1 MHMFQHFWTCFD
13 MFQLPRHHIFVLE
26 SNANIPSVQEKQAKK
41 AVEVE
46 KARRTDSFVVCPP
59 SCNGMRACI
68 WYVYIYIYI
77 HIYIY
82 TYTYMMYI
90 YMYMYVVVKS
100 WITRYAEKRGMVIN
114 PLHSLFF
121 GFPCHGRAMAA
132 VGECSQWTHCC
143 ASPTYLQNGETS
155 KGSTSRYFL

>member
-46 KARRTDSFVVCPP
+46 KARRTDSFVACPP
-59 SCNGMRACI
+59 SCNGMRHVHMICL
-68 WYVYIYIYI
+68 YIYICIY
-77 HIYIY
+77 IYIY
-82 TYTYMMYI
+82 TYIYIYYI
-90 YMYMYVVVKS
+90 YMS
-100 WITRYAEKRGMVIN
+100 WSKVGLHVTAEKRGMAIN

-121 GFPCHGRAMAA
+121 GFPSHGRAMAA
-132 VGECSQWTHCC
+132 VGGFSQWTHCC